1 MCVTLNYIHVI
12 YKILY
17 IIYITHTYIYIYI
30 FMNMYLSLKKQSSN
44 QQLVMATSFFEP
56 RTLNQVPT
64 LQNDIRRLM
73 KRGLGD
79 LPNDFEPR
87 TIF

>member
-1 MCVTLNYIHVI
+1 
-12 YKILY
+12 
-17 IIYITHTYIYIYI
+17 
-30 FMNMYLSLKKQSSN
+30 
-44 QQLVMATSFFEP
+44 MATSFFEP

-87 TIF
+87 TMF